1 MCTKTDHQRTDR
13 SIQIL
18 KEQGREEHEENDVA
32 ELDDEQGD
40 EEEDSVPVFTE
51 YVGLR
56 GGSWHEDC

>member
-1 MCTKTDHQRTDR
+1 MYEDGSSEDGSEHLD
-13 SIQIL
+13 

-40 EEEDSVPVFTE
+40 KEEDSVPVFTE

-56 GGSWHEDC
+56 GSSWHEDC